1 MRDDAGDSGDV
12 TMSTLAERFQ
22 FSGAFGRGR
31 VVVGPSI
38 ERRTLIPTTSMWSQQ
53 HHEPERPAL
62 PLESGSTG
70 GIPLVRFDAALRDLS
85 DAQRRVLRLMLTG
98 ARIALVS
105 GASGEQRRV
114 VSRWLGAERV
124 FLPTLQAV
132 QRDLDA
138 PSRARL
144 HGYVT
149 RELMWENDEAL
160 EAEAWATLAV
170 IRALGRLDAETSV
183 LEQSMLRA
191 TFWSTAK
198 P

>member
-1 MRDDAGDSGDV
+1 
-12 TMSTLAERFQ
+12 MSTLAERFQ
-22 FSGAFGRGR
+22 FPGAYEGGRG
-31 VVVGPSI
+31 VVGPAVG
-38 ERRTLIPTTSMWSQQ
+38 RRNLIPTTAMWPEQ

-62 PLESGSTG
+62 TLESDHLNTT
-70 GIPLVRFDAALRDLS
+70 PLTRFDAALRDLTV
-85 DAQRRVLRLMLTG
+85 AQQRVLRLMLTG

-105 GASGEQRRV
+105 GAAGEQRRLV
-114 VSRWLGAERV
+114 ARWLGGERV
-124 FLPTLQAV
+124 FLPALQAV

-160 EAEAWATLAV
+160 DAEAWATLAV
-170 IRALGRLDAETSV
+170 IRALGRLDAETNL
-183 LEQSMLRA
+183 LERSLLRA

>member
-1 MRDDAGDSGDV
+1 
-12 TMSTLAERFQ
+12 MSTLAERFQ
-22 FSGAFGRGR
+22 FSGIHAEHRDS
-31 VVVGPSI
+31 VGPAI
-38 ERRTLIPTTSMWSQQ
+38 GRRSLIPTTTMWPEQQ
-53 HHEPERPAL
+53 HEPERPAL
-62 PLESGSTG
+62 TLESGNPG
-70 GIPLVRFDAALRDLS
+70 GTRLTRFDASLRELS

-105 GASGEQRRV
+105 GAAGEQRRLV
-114 VSRWLGAERV
+114 ARWLGAERV
-124 FLPTLQAV
+124 FLAALQAV
-132 QRDLDA
+132 QRDLDG

-149 RELMWENDEAL
+149 RELMWENDEGL

-170 IRALGRLDAETSV
+170 IRALGRLDAETNLLEHSV
-183 LEQSMLRA
+183 LRA

>member
-1 MRDDAGDSGDV
+1 
-12 TMSTLAERFQ
+12 MSTLAERFQ
-22 FSGAFGRGR
+22 IFSAYPGDPDVVSSTLGR
-31 VVVGPSI
+31 
-38 ERRTLIPTTSMWSQQ
+38 RRLMPKTSMWPEHDHDQQ
-53 HHEPERPAL
+53 GPAL
-62 PLESGSTG
+62 TLEAGRSDAPSFTTSA
-70 GIPLVRFDAALRDLS
+70 LRRFDVELRELTEP
-85 DAQRRVLRLMLTG
+85 QRRVLRLMLTG

-105 GASGEQRRV
+105 GAAGEQRALV
-114 VSRWLGAERV
+114 ARWLGGERV
-124 FLPTLQAV
+124 FLPALQAV

-160 EAEAWATLAV
+160 DAEAWATLAV
-170 IRALGRLDAETSV
+170 IRALGRLDAETNL
-183 LEQSMLRA
+183 LEHSLLRA